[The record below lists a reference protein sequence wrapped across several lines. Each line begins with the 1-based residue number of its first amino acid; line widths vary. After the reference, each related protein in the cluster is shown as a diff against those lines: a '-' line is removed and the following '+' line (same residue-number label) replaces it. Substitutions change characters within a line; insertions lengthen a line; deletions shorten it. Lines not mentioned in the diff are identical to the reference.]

1 MSGFRSQTQL
11 FGLDLSQLLS
21 DLGNAWQAMLAW
33 PILAW
38 MWPKLKVRLWL
49 PSGQVVSSFG
59 PGTPHCDNDSKLRT
73 ARFDAVLLPEHLLL
87 RRVIGMPAL
96 RPQDMAAALGLQ
108 VAGLSPFPLDDLAW
122 AHEMVSRQPLQDSV
136 GQVHVVM
143 ASRRLLANHIQQTH
157 PELSVGS
164 AEVWVPSA
172 LTPSDVMLP
181 GFGEKA
187 RLRKLTLWRRVSALL
202 VTVVIALLA
211 AMAATPTLQLYLR
224 ARQAQTAM
232 TALQVKAAPVL
243 KQREALVHATDQLA
257 NLAEIMG
264 KPVPPLRAL
273 QLVTDALPDDSSL
286 LSLQVQ
292 FLKVSMSGQTADATA
307 LMKQLG
313 STPGLRNVT
322 APTPA
327 TKPLGAPR
335 ESFSIEFV
343 LDPTQLK
350 SAPIPLAK

>member
-1 MSGFRSQTQL
+1 
-11 FGLDLSQLLS
+11 
-21 DLGNAWQAMLAW
+21 
-33 PILAW
+33 
-38 MWPKLKVRLWL
+38 
-49 PSGQVVSSFG
+49 
-59 PGTPHCDNDSKLRT
+59 
-73 ARFDAVLLPEHLLL
+73 
-87 RRVIGMPAL
+87 
-96 RPQDMAAALGLQ
+96 
-108 VAGLSPFPLDDLAW
+108 
-122 AHEMVSRQPLQDSV
+122 
-136 GQVHVVM
+136 
-143 ASRRLLANHIQQTH
+143 
-157 PELSVGS
+157 
-164 AEVWVPSA
+164 
-172 LTPSDVMLP
+172 
-181 GFGEKA
+181 
-187 RLRKLTLWRRVSALL
+187 LRKLTLWRRVSALL

-232 TALQVKAAPVL
+232 AALQVKAAPVL